1 MPDIGEVVHPVP
13 LAPGPRPL
21 KRIIAKLAV
30 ATLLLSVTFWLLP
43 SLAVAQGPEG
53 PAAVEHKDIG
63 RLSVRT
69 QTYNQALGV
78 VSELR
83 RSSATQTVECNDT
96 CYFPNSSKAIAWKC
110 EPKKTCSLH
119 CTVNPPVGGC
129 D

>member
-1 MPDIGEVVHPVP
+1 MGDIGEVVHPLP
-13 LAPGPRPL
+13 LAPGLRPL
-21 KRIIAKLAV
+21 KGIFAKLAV
-30 ATLLLSVTFWLLP
+30 GTLLLSVMLWLLP
-43 SLAVAQGPEG
+43 ALAVAQGLEG

-83 RSSATQTVECNDT
+83 RASATQTVECNGT
-96 CYFPNSSKAIAWKC
+96 CYFPNSSKAIAWRC
-110 EPKKTCSLH
+110 EPAKTCSLH